1 MLAGLPLSLFPI
13 ILVSLPAG
21 AWPMIWL
28 SLVTGIAVA
37 IIFQLVSAV
46 TQHPEHKAL
55 ANEELA
61 ALLFSAFIIGFWVGS
76 DALFYNLVGAIT
88 QGVAAGPS
96 VQGLPTSHIGLSL
109 LQLTVFQE
117 ELSSLYLRLSLIDFF
132 IGFMS
137 TLSFNIGMLPGGIG
151 IFSIHIAP
159 YAGLSLIA
167 NAMATLIY
175 GVMLLALLTWGKR
188 LLLLFAS
195 TAIPIIFLPFGL
207 ILRANPFTRTTG
219 STVIAVCFVLY
230 FVYPLATSLSF
241 YLIFD
246 VYGLKFDNTY
256 LEQFTPFKT
265 LMGEQEI
272 SGMIDDIG
280 QRDRALSGAL
290 PDNYGEAEKQA
301 SEIGCG
307 VNPNDGLLTKLV
319 KYLFCGIDKLVGAV
333 RKVPVVGNFIGLVW
347 DAMKAML
354 SYSGS
359 FFKFLFGSGSILL
372 PAGMTLAVYTILT
385 DAIVNIS
392 ELLVVGLV
400 TTVLEIMISVTMYRN
415 IALLIG
421 GEAELMGLSKLV

>member
-1 MLAGLPLSLFPI
+1 MIAGLPLSLFPI
-13 ILVSLPAG
+13 ILISLPAG
-21 AWPMIWL
+21 AWPMIGL
-28 SLVTGIAVA
+28 SLAIGIAVA
-37 IIFQLVSAV
+37 IIFQLVSVV

-61 ALLFSAFIIGFWVGS
+61 ALLFSIFIIWFWVGS
-76 DALFYNLVGAIT
+76 DALFHNLVGAIT
-88 QGVAAGPS
+88 QSMAAGQS
-96 VQGLPTSHIGLSL
+96 IQGLPTTHIGLAL
-109 LQLTVFQE
+109 LQLSVFQE

-159 YAGLSLIA
+159 YAGLSLVA
-167 NAMATLIY
+167 NAMATLIH
-175 GVMLLALLTWGKR
+175 GVLLLALLAWGKR
-188 LLLLFAS
+188 LLVLFAS

-241 YLIFD
+241 YLVFD
-246 VYGLKFDNTY
+246 IYGLKFDNTY

-272 SGMIDDIG
+272 SKMVGDIG
-280 QRDRALSGAL
+280 TTDKNLGESL
-290 PDNYGEAEKQA
+290 PGTYGEVSKQA
-301 SEIGCG
+301 SDNECG
-307 VNPNDGLLTKLV
+307 IKPTDGLLTKAV
-319 KYLFCGIDKLVGAV
+319 KYLFCGIDKLIGGI
-333 RKVPVVGNFIGLVW
+333 RKVPVVGTFIGLVW

-385 DAIVNIS
+385 DAIVNVS

-400 TTVLEIMISVTMYRN
+400 TTVLEIMISITMYRN